1 MEFVVT
7 FDEWSRPPLTSN
19 QRLHWRK
26 RAHLTKQVRGATL
39 DLTHQFPAMKRIQV
53 QLTWWVNDNRRR
65 DADNV
70 VPTLKAICDGLV
82 DAGIV
87 PDDTPEFMDKLMPNI
102 QFIDKE
108 IMTAR
113 LQLFVKELA

>member
-7 FDEWSRPPLTSN
+7 FEKWSSPPLTAN

-39 DLTHQFPAMKRIQV
+39 DLTQQFPAMRRIQV
-53 QLTWWVNDNRRR
+53 ELTWWVNDNRRR

-87 PDDTPEFMDKLMPNI
+87 PDDTPEFMDKLMPRI
-102 QFIDKE
+102 QFVDKE
-108 IMTAR
+108 IMAAC
-113 LQLFVKELA
+113 LQLFVRELA